1 MRPTVSVGWR
11 DVSDLL
17 KAVFLGV
24 LQGLTEFLPISS
36 SAHLRIFPDLFG
48 WGDPGAAF
56 TAVIQIGTELAVLIY
71 FRHDIWRIGSTW
83 VRSLYRPEYR
93 GQLDARM
100 GWFIIVGSLPIVVL
114 GILLKDIIERDFR
127 NLWIIGTTLIVLGL
141 ILGIADRISSDRLR
155 IKDIRLRDAVLM
167 GLAQACALVPGVSRS
182 GATISMGRFLG
193 YEREAATR
201 YAFLLAIPAVVGA
214 GVFELKE
221 IPHGD
226 NSYGWAPTVVATVVS
241 FVVGYAAIAWL
252 LRYVAT
258 KSYLPFVVYR
268 VGLGSLTFAL
278 LAAGVLSA

>member
-1 MRPTVSVGWR
+1 MW
-11 DVSDLL
+11 DLL
-17 KAVFLGV
+17 KAVVLGT

-36 SAHLRIFPDLFG
+36 SAHLRIFPELFG

-71 FRHDIWRIGSTW
+71 FRKDIWRIGSTW
-83 VRSLYRPEYR
+83 TRSLWRPELR
-93 GQLDARM
+93 GHLDSRM

-114 GILLKDIIERDFR
+114 GVLLKDVIERDFR
-127 NLWIIGTTLIVLGL
+127 NLWIIGTTLIVLGVV
-141 ILGIADRISSDRLR
+141 LGVADRLSRGDRQ
-155 IKDIRLRDAVLM
+155 IRQMSLRDAVLM

-214 GVFELKE
+214 GLFELEE
-221 IPHGD
+221 IPGGD
-226 NSYGWAPTVVATVVS
+226 NAYGWAPTLVATVVA

-252 LRYVAT
+252 LRYVST
-258 KSYLPFVVYR
+258 RSYTPFVLYR
-268 VGLGSLTFAL
+268 VALGSATL
-278 LAAGVLSA
+278 LLVATGVLTP

>member
-1 MRPTVSVGWR
+1 MW
-11 DVSDLL
+11 DLL
-17 KAVFLGV
+17 KAVVLGT

-36 SAHLRIFPDLFG
+36 SAHLRIFPELFG

-71 FRHDIWRIGSTW
+71 FRKDIWRIASAW
-83 VRSLYRPEYR
+83 VRSLYRPELR
-93 GQLDARM
+93 GHLDSRM

-114 GILLKDIIERDFR
+114 GVLLKDVIEQDFR
-127 NLWIIGTTLIVLGL
+127 NLWIIGVTLIVLG
-141 ILGIADRISSDRLR
+141 IVLGIADRVGANEKK
-155 IKDIRLRDAVLM
+155 IKQLSLRDAVMM

-214 GVFELKE
+214 GIFELKE
-221 IPHGD
+221 IPNGE
-226 NSYGWAPTVVATVVS
+226 NAYGWGPTVVATVVS

-252 LRYVAT
+252 LRYVST
-258 KSYLPFVVYR
+258 HSYTPFVLYR
-268 VGLGSLTFAL
+268 IGLGTLVLVL
-278 LAAGVLSA
+278 LGAGVLAA